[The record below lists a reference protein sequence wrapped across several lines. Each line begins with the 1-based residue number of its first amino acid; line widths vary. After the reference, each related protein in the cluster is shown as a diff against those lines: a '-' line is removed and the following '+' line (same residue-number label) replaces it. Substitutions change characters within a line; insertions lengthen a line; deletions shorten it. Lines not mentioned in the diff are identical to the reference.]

1 MGSLIANVGSIA
13 SIGRAALTGIT
24 PALDRI
30 IARSDPAL
38 TFNFRVELPKL
49 DGATPNSNMLNNI
62 ANGGSF
68 NLNSLKQNAIGTAQ
82 TLGNQVLRGSM
93 LRSAVNEGMELF
105 NRIDDGFTAFRS
117 ELGDEYIETISL
129 PFRAYESRQVLRGGT
144 QSAFPSASTSLDNMQ
159 ITCYGGTD
167 NEALF
172 YFNQWQHLVSYVS
185 PTDGRSRLYNS
196 PAVYKKNITVTL
208 TDNNAI
214 SLVNFVYSGCWPIA
228 INSVELG
235 SSDGYV
241 QYIID
246 IAVDDMQIQA
256 AEIGSIPF
264 LS

>member
-30 IARSDPAL
+30 LARSDPAL
-38 TFNFRVELPKL
+38 TFNFRVELPNL
-49 DGATPNSNMLNNI
+49 DGATANNNLLNDIMNGQVSKDSLVNGAI
-62 ANGGSF
+62 AGAKTF
-68 NLNSLKQNAIGTAQ
+68 A
-82 TLGNQVLRGSM
+82 NQVFRGSM
-93 LRSAVNEGMELF
+93 VMSAINEGMEFL
-105 NRIDDGFTAFRS
+105 NRWSEDFSAFRK

-129 PFRAYESRQVLRGGT
+129 PFRSYESRQVLRGGT
-144 QSAFPSASTSLDNMQ
+144 QAAFPSASTSLDNMQ

-172 YFNQWQHLVSYVS
+172 YFNCWQHLVSYVS

-214 SLVNFVYSGCWPIA
+214 SLVNFVYSGCWPVS
-228 INSVELG
+228 INTIELG

-246 IAVDDMQIQA
+246 IAVDDMQIVA
-256 AEIGSIPF
+256 AKIGAIPF

>member
-30 IARSDPAL
+30 LARSDPAL
-38 TFNFRVELPKL
+38 TFNFRVELPNL
-49 DGATPNSNMLNNI
+49 DGATANNNLLNDIMNGQVSKDSLVNGAI
-62 ANGGSF
+62 AGAKTF
-68 NLNSLKQNAIGTAQ
+68 A
-82 TLGNQVLRGSM
+82 NQVFRGSM
-93 LRSAVNEGMELF
+93 VMSAINEGMEFL
-105 NRIDDGFTAFRS
+105 NRWSEDFSAFRK

-129 PFRAYESRQVLRGGT
+129 PFRSYESRQVLRGGT
-144 QSAFPSASTSLDNMQ
+144 QAAFPSASTSLDNMQ

-172 YFNQWQHLVSYVS
+172 YFNCWQHLVSYVS

-196 PAVYKKNITVTL
+196 PSFYKKNITVTL

-214 SLVNFVYSGCWPIA
+214 SLVNFVYSGCWPVSINA
-228 INSVELG
+228 IELG
-235 SSDGYV
+235 GSDGYV
-241 QYIID
+241 QYVID
-246 IAVDDMQIQA
+246 IAVDDMQIVA
-256 AEIGSIPF
+256 AKIGAIPF

>member
-38 TFNFRVELPKL
+38 TFNFRVELPNL
-49 DGATPNSNMLNNI
+49 DGATANNNLLNDIMNGQYSKDSLLNGAI
-62 ANGGSF
+62 AG
-68 NLNSLKQNAIGTAQ
+68 AQ
-82 TLGNQVLRGSM
+82 TVANQVLRGSM
-93 LRSAVNEGMELF
+93 LMSAVNEGMEF
-105 NRIDDGFTAFRS
+105 MNRWSEDFSAFRK

-129 PFRAYESRQVLRGGT
+129 PFRSYESRQVLRGGT
-144 QSAFPSASTSLDNMQ
+144 QAAFPSASTSLDNMQ

-214 SLVNFVYSGCWPIA
+214 SLVNFVYSGCWPVS
-228 INSVELG
+228 INTIELG

-246 IAVDDMQIQA
+246 IAVDDMQIVA

>member
-38 TFNFRVELPKL
+38 TFNFRVELPNL
-49 DGATPNSNMLNNI
+49 DGATANNNLLNDIMTGQWSKDSLLNGAI
-62 ANGGSF
+62 AG
-68 NLNSLKQNAIGTAQ
+68 AQ
-82 TLGNQVLRGSM
+82 TVANQVLRGSM
-93 LRSAVNEGMELF
+93 LMSAVNEGMEF
-105 NRIDDGFTAFRS
+105 KNRWSEDFSAFRK

-144 QSAFPSASTSLDNMQ
+144 QAAFPSASTSLDNIQ

-172 YFNQWQHLVSYVS
+172 YFNCWQHLVSYVS

-214 SLVNFVYSGCWPIA
+214 SLVNFVYSGCWPVS
-228 INSVELG
+228 INTIELG

>member
-38 TFNFRVELPKL
+38 TFNFRVELPNL
-49 DGATPNSNMLNNI
+49 DGATANNNLLNDIMNGQYSKDSLLNGAI
-62 ANGGSF
+62 AG
-68 NLNSLKQNAIGTAQ
+68 AQ
-82 TLGNQVLRGSM
+82 TVANQVLRGSM
-93 LRSAVNEGMELF
+93 LMSAVNEGMEF
-105 NRIDDGFTAFRS
+105 MNRWSEDFSAFRK

-129 PFRAYESRQVLRGGT
+129 PFRSYESRQVLRGGT
-144 QSAFPSASTSLDNMQ
+144 QAAFPSASTSLDNMQ

-172 YFNQWQHLVSYVS
+172 YFNCWQHLVSYVS

-214 SLVNFVYSGCWPIA
+214 SLVNFVYSGCWPVS
-228 INSVELG
+228 INTIELG

-246 IAVDDMQIQA
+246 IAVDDMQIVA

>member
-30 IARSDPAL
+30 LARSDPAL
-38 TFNFRVELPKL
+38 TFNFRVELPNL
-49 DGATPNSNMLNNI
+49 DGATANNNLLNDIMNGQVSKDSLVNGAI
-62 ANGGSF
+62 AGAKTF
-68 NLNSLKQNAIGTAQ
+68 A
-82 TLGNQVLRGSM
+82 NQVFRGSM
-93 LRSAVNEGMELF
+93 VMSAINEGMEFL
-105 NRIDDGFTAFRS
+105 NRWSEDFSAFRK

-129 PFRAYESRQVLRGGT
+129 PFRSYESRQVLRGGT
-144 QSAFPSASTSLDNMQ
+144 QAAFPSASTSLDNMQ

-172 YFNQWQHLVSYVS
+172 YFNCWQHLVSYVS

-214 SLVNFVYSGCWPIA
+214 SLVNFVYSGCWPVSINA
-228 INSVELG
+228 IELG
-235 SSDGYV
+235 GSDGYV
-241 QYIID
+241 QYVID

-256 AEIGSIPF
+256 AEIGAIPF

>member
-38 TFNFRVELPKL
+38 TFNFRVELPNL
-49 DGATPNSNMLNNI
+49 DGATANNNLLNDIMNGQYSKDSLLNGAI
-62 ANGGSF
+62 AG
-68 NLNSLKQNAIGTAQ
+68 AQ
-82 TLGNQVLRGSM
+82 TVANQVLRGSM
-93 LRSAVNEGMELF
+93 LMSAVNEGMEF
-105 NRIDDGFTAFRS
+105 MNRWSEDFSAFRK

-144 QSAFPSASTSLDNMQ
+144 QTAFPSASTSLDNMQ

-172 YFNQWQHLVSYVS
+172 YFNCWQHLVSYVS

-214 SLVNFVYSGCWPIA
+214 SLVNFVYSGCWPVS
-228 INSVELG
+228 INTIELG